1 MKWLVLTLAILGPAG
16 ALSAQSRSLDLV
28 PIVGRWEQQ
37 ASGRDAIVTV
47 DATKW
52 NRKPVPAVL
61 ARRLSLRGPN
71 PSS

>member
-1 MKWLVLTLAILGPAG
+1 LLAILGPAG
-16 ALSAQSRSLDLV
+16 ALSAQSTSLDLV
-28 PIVGRWEQQ
+28 PIVGHWEQQ
-37 ASGRDAIVTV
+37 VSGRDAIVTV

-52 NRKPVPAVL
+52 NRKPVADPAAL